1 MLISDGSNVRKKLDI
16 TRHDKDEDRAKKDL
30 LKYTLVFL
38 TLAGSWRPVSWT
50 SLYKYRLYNIY
61 TAILVLLLYTFAI
74 SQFMDIALNVN
85 NPEEFTS
92 VLYIMMTVCVAS
104 FKISNMFINRKN
116 VADIINTLTE
126 KPFKPLVIAE
136 IKIRQN
142 FDKMVRN
149 NTLYCFVLVGSTCVC
164 ITLTSLFTN
173 FRRGNLTYKAWL
185 PFNYSSPVLFY
196 LTYAHQLTS
205 MATSALVNLACDCF
219 ICGLLLHV
227 CCQIEILEHRLN
239 NKSHTWETL
248 RDCVRHHDLIF
259 DFASVVN
266 DRFAKIIAIQFIT
279 STLVVCSNLYQL
291 AQTTMS
297 AEYLPLVLYTVCMLI
312 EIFIYCWFG
321 NEVKLK
327 SLQLTDRIFEMNW
340 PKLNNNFKKT
350 FLMIM
355 NRATIPI
362 EFTSAYLFSMNLESF
377 VGLLRTSYSAYTLL
391 QRL

>member
-1 MLISDGSNVRKKLDI
+1 MLISDDTDVQKKLGV
-16 TRHDKDEDRAKKDL
+16 TRHDKAEDKTDL
-30 LKYTLVFL
+30 LKITLVFL
-38 TLAGSWRPVSWT
+38 TFAGCWRPMSWT
-50 SLYKYRLYNIY
+50 SLYKYRLYNVY
-61 TAILVLLLYTFAI
+61 TIILILLLYTFAI
-74 SQFMDIALNVN
+74 SQFMDIVLNGS

-104 FKISNMFINRKN
+104 FKITNIFMNRRN
-116 VADIINTLTE
+116 VVEIINTLTD
-126 KPFKPLVIAE
+126 KPFKPMVTGE

-142 FDKMVRN
+142 FDKMIQN

-164 ITLTSLFTN
+164 IALTSLFTN

-185 PFNYSSPVLFY
+185 PFNYTSPMLFY
-196 LTYAHQLTS
+196 LTYAHQLMS
-205 MATSALVNLACDCF
+205 MATCALVNLACDCF
-219 ICGLLLHV
+219 ICGLLLHI

-239 NKSHTWETL
+239 NKSHTRKTL

-266 DRFAKIIAIQFIT
+266 KRFAKIIAIQFIT

-291 AQTTMS
+291 AQSALS
-297 AEYLPLVLYTVCMLI
+297 AEYLPLVLYTICMLT

-327 SLQLTDRIFEMNW
+327 SLQLTDRIFEINW
-340 PKLNNNFKKT
+340 SKLNNSFKKT
-350 FLMIM
+350 LLMIM

-377 VGLLRTSYSAYTLL
+377 VGLLRTSYSVYTLL
-391 QRL
+391 QQL